1 MANVK
6 KDEKKEIK
14 KESKGPA
21 KETRE
26 DRLMRDAREAEKEG
40 LRGIVHL
47 VGKDLSGKLT
57 LSTALRQVKGVGM
70 RLAPIFSEFISK
82 ELGISKDTY
91 IGKFNEEQIEKIEK
105 TIQSPRSFGVPG
117 WLLNRRKDL
126 ETGKDVHL
134 VGADLTF
141 AVKQDIEREKELY
154 TWRGFR
160 HIYAKKVR
168 GQHTRTSGRRGMTM
182 GVAKKA
188 VMAARTAA
196 AAGPAAAGA
205 KKEEKK

>member
-1 MANVK
+1 MTDIK
-6 KDEKKEIK
+6 KDEKKDIK

-26 DRLMRDAREAEKEG
+26 ARLMREARDAEKEG

-47 VGKDLSGKLT
+47 VGRDLSGKLK
-57 LSTALRQVKGVGM
+57 LSTALRQVKGVGI
-70 RLAPIFSEFISK
+70 RLAPIFAEIISK
-82 ELGISKDTY
+82 ELGIPNDTY

-105 TIQSPRSFGVPG
+105 TIQTPRAYGVPG
-117 WLLNRRKDL
+117 WLLNRRKDM

-134 VGADLTF
+134 IGPDLTF
-141 AVKQDIEREKELY
+141 AMKQDIEREKNLY

-168 GQHTRTSGRRGMTM
+168 GQHTRTSGRRGLTM

-196 AAGPAAAGA
+196 GAPAAGA